1 MTGNPALNPS
11 EPRFLLDE
19 SLAPAVAQAL
29 SLVDYNFVDVRSEIR
44 PQGVK
49 DPEIIQWC
57 QENEAIWVHA
67 DDRGQERSTGYVAAK
82 LSGIRTLLVERPK
95 IGMSPK
101 EQLRVLSFVL
111 PRLLNQLEGRR
122 ASRHYVTKAANPIS
136 VPNLKATSI

>member
-57 QENEAIWVHA
+57 RENEAIWVHA
-67 DDRGQERSTGYVAAK
+67 DVAAGK
-82 LSGIRTLLVERPK
+82 KHGTLLQNSGIRTLLVERPK
-95 IGMSPK
+95 SGMSPK

-122 ASRHYVTKAANPIS
+122 ASRHYVTKAANPTS
-136 VPNLKATSI
+136 APNLKPTSI